1 MYPLQQLPLLR
12 QVGQQVPFTGPP
24 QQDWPEGQQPEGQQA
39 PAAQQMLPPRQIS
52 LLERQA
58 VVQPEAPQSNWQV
71 PWPILPQ

>member
-1 MYPLQQLPLLR
+1 
-12 QVGQQVPFTGPP
+12 
-24 QQDWPEGQQPEGQQA
+24 
-39 PAAQQMLPPRQIS
+39 MLPPRQIS